1 MKAKI
6 FQTTAVCMTV
16 CMLVACGNG
25 QEERNSIS
33 ADALQAIP
41 EEYKDAAEHPGT
53 LNRLVYETWESFT
66 YEAHTQRLTKEA
78 WVYLPYG
85 YSEEQQY
92 NVFYLSHGGWSN
104 ETTIMGTDQN
114 PTYFK
119 NVIDHAI
126 EDGKMQPMILVF
138 PTYNNTSESDSGDY
152 SLALQLTDQFHQ
164 ELVNDLIPTVE
175 SRYSTYAED
184 VTPESLKASRSHR
197 GFGGFSMGSVNT
209 GCTFRYCLDYFRY
222 FMPMS
227 GSYTADGDFMEEIV
241 REQGYGPED
250 FFIFAAPG
258 TEDFAYR
265 AFRNQIDAME
275 NASGGIFRSGRSE
288 PGGGAVQKH
297 GNSVKIC
304 KGAGL
309 TLPAKCPKIRQFLN
323 AAIKSDNLRATS

>member
-6 FQTTAVCMTV
+6 FQTIAVCMTV

-250 FFIFAAPG
+250 FFIFAASG
-258 TEDFAYR
+258 TEDLPTAHSGTR
-265 AFRNQIDAME
+265 SKQWKMPPEESSVPDGQNRVAVRCKSME
-275 NASGGIFRSGRSE
+275 T
-288 PGGGAVQKH
+288 Q
-297 GNSVKIC
+297 
-304 KGAGL
+304 
-309 TLPAKCPKIRQFLN
+309 
-323 AAIKSDNLRATS
+323 